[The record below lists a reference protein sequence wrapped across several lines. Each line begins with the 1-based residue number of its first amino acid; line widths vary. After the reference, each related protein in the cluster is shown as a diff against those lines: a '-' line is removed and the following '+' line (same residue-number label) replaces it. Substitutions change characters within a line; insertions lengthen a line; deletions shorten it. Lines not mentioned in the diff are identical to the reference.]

1 MHVAAGVGTESNL
14 GFHKEIESPLWA
26 YTGVVV
32 LLAGSQAQLQG
43 HLHWSRHLRRRFHV
57 NESNIFQFTRLQR
70 KISEISSVKVRQS
83 RTLVKIMSPM
93 IFIAVSWNSSWSFS
107 RFLYYKN
114 FHSKNNTMTFNYILY
129 CLGNITM
136 ALGLKFISSLS
147 IYLVPLKRHVI
158 SNNS

>member
-1 MHVAAGVGTESNL
+1 MHVAAGEGTESNL
-14 GFHKEIESPLWA
+14 DFHKERESPLWV

-32 LLAGSQAQLQG
+32 LLAGLQAQLQG

-83 RTLVKIMSPM
+83 RNISQDHVANDFYCCILEFQLV
-93 IFIAVSWNSSWSFS
+93 
-107 RFLYYKN
+107 FLYKN
-114 FHSKNNTMTFNYILY
+114 FHSKNNIMTFNYTLY

-136 ALGLKFISSLS
+136 ALDLNLFPPYQPI
-147 IYLVPLKRHVI
+147 
-158 SNNS
+158 